1 MGRALFYHLTRSTPE
16 ALAPRLI
23 ARAQGSGLRV
33 ELRGAD
39 PAMLDRLDDA
49 LWLQEGFLAHGRAGG
64 PHDARQ
70 PVLLRVLAREADE
83 PGPPPNGAG
92 CILSLDGAPV
102 APVRCAEAERV
113 LILFDGNDEAAL
125 DVARGQWRALTA
137 GGFGADYWSEASGGW
152 RKERSSDG
160 A

>member
-23 ARAQGSGLRV
+23 ARALGSGLRV

-39 PAMLDRLDDA
+39 TGVLTRLDDL
-49 LWLQEGFLAHGRAGG
+49 LWLQEGFAAHGRAGG

-70 PVLLRVLAREADE
+70 PVLLRALARDAAD
-83 PGPPPNGAG
+83 PGAPPNGAA

-102 APVRCAEAERV
+102 VPERCAEAERV
-113 LILFDGNDEAAL
+113 CILFDGNSDPAKEI
-125 DVARGQWRALTA
+125 ARGQWRAMVAA
-137 GGFGADYWSEASGGW
+137 GQGADYWSEAAGTW

>member
-23 ARAQGSGLRV
+23 ARALGGGLRV

-39 PAMLDRLDDA
+39 AGVMKRLDDL
-49 LWLQEGFLAHGRAGG
+49 LWLQEGFTPHSRAGG

-70 PVLLRVLAREADE
+70 PVLLRVLARDAGD
-83 PGPPPNGAG
+83 PGAPANGAA

-102 APVRCAEAERV
+102 APDLCAAAERV
-113 LILFDGNDEAAL
+113 CILFNGNDEAAKE
-125 DVARGQWRALTA
+125 VARDQWRALVAA
-137 GGFGADYWSEASGGW
+137 GQGADYWSEASGGW